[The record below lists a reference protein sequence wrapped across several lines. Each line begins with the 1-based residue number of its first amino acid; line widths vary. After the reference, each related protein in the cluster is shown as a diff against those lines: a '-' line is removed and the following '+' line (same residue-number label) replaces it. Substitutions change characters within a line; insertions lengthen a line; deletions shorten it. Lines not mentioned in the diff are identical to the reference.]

1 MVKDSKIFAALIELG
16 EFGAYVIRIFK
27 GFPSV
32 IKYRKEFL
40 LQIVHIGVSAMPIIC
55 VAAFFM
61 GAITGIQI
69 GAAINYVMTGSAS
82 LVSGGVVIAL
92 VREMIPVLTAL
103 VVVSR
108 ICSSVTA
115 EIGSMVVTEQIDALR
130 VMSINPEE
138 YIGVPR
144 VLTGMIT
151 VPIIGTIA
159 IIIGI
164 LGAWMSMLL
173 IHGVPTYS
181 FFQSGL
187 SILILR
193 FYIESFFKLTIFG
206 LILLLIATFY
216 GFRTVGGSA
225 GVGNST
231 VKAVVVGTSTT
242 ILVDYVV
249 GTFFLML

>member
-1 MVKDSKIFAALIELG
+1 MTKKQQWMNNITELG
-16 EFGAYVIRIFK
+16 EFGSYTMRIIK
-27 GFPSV
+27 GFPTV
-32 IKYRKEFL
+32 MKYHREFL
-40 LQIVHIGVSAMPIIC
+40 LQIVHVGISAMPIIGIT
-55 VAAFFM
+55 AFFM
-61 GAITGIQI
+61 GAITGIQM
-69 GAAINYVMTGSAS
+69 GGAINYVISGSAS
-82 LVSGGVVIAL
+82 LVSGGVIIAL

-115 EIGSMVVTEQIDALR
+115 EIGSMVVTEQVDALR
-130 VMSINPEE
+130 VMSVNPEE
-138 YIGVPR
+138 FIGVPR
-144 VLTGMIT
+144 VLTGVLI
-151 VPIIGTIA
+151 VPMMGTIA

-164 LGAWMSMLL
+164 LGAWIAMVL

-181 FFQSGL
+181 FFQNGL

-193 FYIESFFKLTIFG
+193 FYVESFFKLTLFG

-216 GFRTVGGSA
+216 GFRTIGGSV

-231 VKAVVVGTSTT
+231 VKAVVVGTFTT
-242 ILVDYVV
+242 ILVDYVA

>member
-1 MVKDSKIFAALIELG
+1 MVKNKKKIGLLIELG
-16 EFGAYVIRIFK
+16 EFGAYSLRILK
-27 GFPSV
+27 GFST
-32 IKYRKEFL
+32 IFKYRKEFL
-40 LQIVHIGVSAMPIIC
+40 LQVVHIGISAMPIIC
-55 VAAFFM
+55 IASFFM
-61 GAITGIQI
+61 GAITGIQM
-69 GAAINYVMTGSAS
+69 GAAINYVISGSAS

-115 EIGSMVVTEQIDALR
+115 EIGSMVVTEQVDALR

-159 IIIGI
+159 ILIGIIG
-164 LGAWMSMLL
+164 AWISMLL
-173 IHGVPTYS
+173 IHDVPTYS

-225 GVGNST
+225 GVGNAT
-231 VKAVVVGTSTT
+231 VKAVVVGTGTT